1 MSRATSEQAA
11 RMRKMRLS
19 PEGRAKL
26 LINGARNRGKDF
38 HGLSVAR
45 IADAIRAG
53 KCEVTGVCFELG
65 EWPDSDKNPYAP
77 SLDRIDPSKG
87 YSDDNVRVVIWAYNL
102 LKGQL
107 SDVWATTTILTM
119 AAGIIKERTYGT
131 RH

>member
-1 MSRATSEQAA
+1 MQ
-11 RMRKMRLS
+11 RMRLN

-26 LINGARNRGKDF
+26 LVNGARHRGKNFD
-38 HGLSVAR
+38 GLSVAR

-53 KCEVTGVCFELG
+53 KCEVTGVAFELD

-77 SLDRIDPSKG
+77 SLDRIDPSRG

-119 AAGIIKERTYGT
+119 AAGIIKERADGT